1 MDIATIKG
9 RRLPI
14 FNGQRSLNDPKTGV
28 TKNPIK
34 GDRAQT
40 NVMCLCSTPILSKVG
55 DTNAV
60 SAA

>member
-1 MDIATIKG
+1 MKG
-9 RRLPI
+9 RRLPN
-14 FNGQRSLNDPKTGV
+14 FSGQRSLNDPKTGV

-34 GDRAQT
+34 GDSAQT

-55 DTNAV
+55 ETKAV